1 MESVSEARER
11 IVVVVGSLNTDL
23 VIGLDRMPDT
33 GETVLGNS
41 LSQVPGGKGLNQAVA
56 AQRVGAK
63 VAMLGAVGNDA
74 FGKELMSVLEREG
87 IEQSIAVA
95 DGCNTGTAIIE
106 LADNGENRIVV
117 VPGANAQVDPAR
129 VRDSLTSLSE
139 RFEIGVVLVQGEIA
153 LDATASALAFAR
165 EVGAITILNPAP
177 MREFTREIFEHVDY
191 LVPNEFEARDLVSQS
206 DTRLDSMLDCVEAA
220 NTILDLGVR
229 NVIVTRGEKGAVWA
243 NANGSGQA
251 AAFRIVPV
259 DTVAAG
265 DAFCGTFAAALNRSE
280 TFAEALRWASGAGAL
295 AATRTGAVDSL
306 PNELEV
312 RELLGLTN

>member
-1 MESVSEARER
+1 VDSVPAERER

-63 VAMLGAVGNDA
+63 VAMIGAVGNDA
-74 FGKELMSVLEREG
+74 FGRELLSVLEREG

-95 DGCNTGTAIIE
+95 DRCNTGTAIIE

-117 VPGANAQVDPAR
+117 VPGANAQVDPTR
-129 VRDSLTSLSE
+129 VRDSLTALSE

-153 LDATASALAFAR
+153 LDATASALEFAR
-165 EVGAITILNPAP
+165 ELGATTILNPAP
-177 MREFTREIFEHVDY
+177 MREFTKDILENVDY

-206 DTRLDSMLDCVEAA
+206 DMRLDSMLDCVEAA

-312 RELLGLTN
+312 RELLGLKN

>member
-1 MESVSEARER
+1 VDSVPAERER

-63 VAMLGAVGNDA
+63 VAMIGAVGNDA
-74 FGKELMSVLEREG
+74 FGRELLSVLEREG

-95 DGCNTGTAIIE
+95 DRCNTGTAIIE

-117 VPGANAQVDPAR
+117 VPGANAQVDPTR
-129 VRDSLTSLSE
+129 VRDSLTALSE

-153 LDATASALAFAR
+153 LDATASALEFAR
-165 EVGAITILNPAP
+165 ELGATTILNPAP
-177 MREFTREIFEHVDY
+177 MREFTKDILENVDY

-312 RELLGLTN
+312 RELLGLKN